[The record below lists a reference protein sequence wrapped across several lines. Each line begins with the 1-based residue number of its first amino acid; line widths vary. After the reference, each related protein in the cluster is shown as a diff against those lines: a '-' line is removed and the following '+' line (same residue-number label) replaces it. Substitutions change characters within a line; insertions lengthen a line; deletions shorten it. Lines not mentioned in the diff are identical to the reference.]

1 MNEMQKFLGIF
12 AILMM
17 IGACGALFSDS
28 AIDEEVA
35 EEESVHEENEKEAE
49 QVEKVVAK
57 EESEDENEVDGENGS
72 ESNENGSDKVD
83 KGEEDISDVEEEEE
97 QEDGNS
103 EEIEVEEESEEPE
116 EEEIASSDMLPI
128 YEDILVESFD
138 GLAQVNYLEDSKMF
152 TLLPLDPMFESE
164 LEAVVM
170 GYGHDDFQYM
180 VDSLQELSATGVGMI
195 GEGYSIALVN
205 PANIENYIVVVMDG
219 IVIYNALDDL

>member
-1 MNEMQKFLGIF
+1 MKKFLGIF

-28 AIDEEVA
+28 EIDEEVA

-83 KGEEDISDVEEEEE
+83 KDEEDISDVEEEEE

-103 EEIEVEEESEEPE
+103 EEIEVEEVSEEPE
-116 EEEIASSDMLPI
+116 ESEEEVASSDMLPI
-128 YEDILVESFD
+128 YEDILIESFD
-138 GLAQVNYLEDSKMF
+138 GLAQVNYLEDSQMF

-205 PANIENYIVVVMDG
+205 PANVENYIVVVMDG